1 MTGRHIHLM
10 PLGGLAGDMFAAAM
24 LDALPDLRDAVLAQV
39 RAVLPPAHDPPALA
53 PCTTHG
59 LRALRFTVPPFAD
72 RAPAAYPALAARI
85 DAASGATRAIA
96 ADILRRLAQ
105 AEAQVHGCAL
115 DQVHFHEIADWDTL
129 ADVTAAGAI
138 LAALDGTSFSLA
150 PLPLGGGTVETRHG
164 TMPVPAPA
172 TAVLLQG
179 LPVHDDGIAAERVTP
194 TGAAIAAQIAAAGLV
209 IRPPGRLAATGHGAG
224 TRALPGRPN
233 ILIAQVIDTV
243 AGAGAGTGEDTV
255 TVLEFDIDDMT
266 AEEIAAACDSLRGT
280 PGVLDLVTMPLAG
293 KKGRTAT
300 GFRLLATPDTARAV
314 ADACFRATSTL
325 GLRTRTEARRILAR
339 DVGSV
344 QVAGRAIG
352 LKAARRPDG
361 TTTHK
366 AESDDLAAGSLAER
380 RRLARKAED
389 DR

>member
-1 MTGRHIHLM
+1 M
-10 PLGGLAGDMFAAAM
+10 
-24 LDALPDLRDAVLAQV
+24 
-39 RAVLPPAHDPPALA
+39 
-53 PCTTHG
+53 
-59 LRALRFTVPPFAD
+59 
-72 RAPAAYPALAARI
+72 
-85 DAASGATRAIA
+85 
-96 ADILRRLAQ
+96 
-105 AEAQVHGCAL
+105 
-115 DQVHFHEIADWDTL
+115 
-129 ADVTAAGAI
+129 
-138 LAALDGTSFSLA
+138 
-150 PLPLGGGTVETRHG
+150 
-164 TMPVPAPA
+164 
-172 TAVLLQG
+172 
-179 LPVHDDGIAAERVTP
+179 
-194 TGAAIAAQIAAAGLV
+194 
-209 IRPPGRLAATGHGAG
+209 
-224 TRALPGRPN
+224 
-233 ILIAQVIDTV
+233 